1 MLKYD
6 GEAKNTSGVI
16 VDWVSGSLPVAGD
29 EGVDKGKR

>member
-6 GEAKNTSGVI
+6 PAAKNPSGVS